1 MPRRRFS
8 STIVRAW
15 AGFALVV
22 ALVMGSALAIGVRLN
37 AAAEARQ
44 GVEAASARIE
54 RLNLLMRQVL
64 DAEVGQRGYIIAGDE
79 RFLEPYLVSKDEV
92 GGTLTAI
99 TRDAQASPVEKQR
112 GERLAKLIDAKFGFM
127 RTTIDLRRAQG
138 LAPAAEV
145 ISGLEGKR
153 LMDEIRAEIGA
164 MAAFERNR
172 LAERGAALQAADRL
186 TQQVIYAALVG
197 ALFLVLAI
205 GLMLLRQLRGRIAA
219 QRQARQAAA
228 LLRVTLDNIGVAVV
242 VTDRA
247 GRMVGHNAE
256 LLRLIP
262 AIADGDAD
270 AAIAEELILAREGR
284 SFHFE
289 RDVAAYTP
297 AVVRGVPLPGGR
309 FLVTYLDATE
319 ARRADRLKSEF
330 VSTVSHELRTPVTSI
345 RGALGMLAGP
355 LAAGL
360 SDKQSSLTDMALRNA
375 DRLSLLVNDIL
386 DMEKIESGRMEFDF
400 QAHDLNQL
408 LQEAAQHN
416 RSYAE
421 ARGVTLALGTL
432 ARPVRVRADSHR
444 IQQVMAN
451 LISNAVKFSD
461 NGAIVTLTAEE
472 GDGVA
477 YVSVADQGPG
487 IPEAFKARMF
497 ERFAQADATD
507 TRAKGG
513 TGLGLSIAKAIVD
526 RHGGGLGFE
535 SEPGSTIFTFT
546 VPLVGD
552 ETTA

>member
-8 STIVRAW
+8 TTTIRAW
-15 AGFALVV
+15 VGFALIV
-22 ALVMGSALAIGVRLN
+22 ALVMGSALAIGLRLS
-37 AAAEARQ
+37 AAAEARAA
-44 GVEAASARIE
+44 VEAASARIE
-54 RLNLLMRQVL
+54 RLNLLMRQIL

-92 GGTLTAI
+92 GGTLDAI
-99 TRDAQASPVEKQR
+99 TRDAQGSPIERQR
-112 GERLAKLIDAKFGFM
+112 GDRLGKLLADKFAFM
-127 RTTIDLRRAQG
+127 RSTIDLRRTQG
-138 LAPAAEV
+138 LDAATEKV
-145 ISGLEGKR
+145 AGLEGKR

-172 LAERGAALQAADRL
+172 LAERGAELQDADRL
-186 TQQVIYAALVG
+186 TQQVIYAALIG

-205 GLMLLRQLRGRIAA
+205 GLMLLRQLRGRIEA
-219 QRQARQAAA
+219 QRLARQAAA

-242 VTDRA
+242 VTDRE
-247 GRMVGHNAE
+247 GRILGRNAE

-262 AIADGDAD
+262 AAAEGSAPEAIAD
-270 AAIAEELILAREGR
+270 ELTLAREGR
-284 SFHFE
+284 SFLFE

-297 AVVRGVPLPGGR
+297 AVVRGVPLPGRR
-309 FLVTYLDATE
+309 FLVTYLDATD

-360 SDKQSSLTDMALRNA
+360 SDTQASLTDMALRNA

-386 DMEKIESGRMEFDF
+386 DMEKIESGRMAFDIRP
-400 QAHDLNQL
+400 HDLNQL
-408 LQEAAQHN
+408 LQDAAETN

-432 ARPVRVRADSHR
+432 PRPLNVRADSHR

-461 NGAIVTLTAEE
+461 NGGIVTLTAEE

-487 IPEAFKARMF
+487 IPEAFKSRMF

-526 RHGGGLGFE
+526 RHGGGLSFE
-535 SEPGSTIFTFT
+535 SEPGNTIFTFT
-546 VPLVGD
+546 VPLTGAG
-552 ETTA
+552 EPS